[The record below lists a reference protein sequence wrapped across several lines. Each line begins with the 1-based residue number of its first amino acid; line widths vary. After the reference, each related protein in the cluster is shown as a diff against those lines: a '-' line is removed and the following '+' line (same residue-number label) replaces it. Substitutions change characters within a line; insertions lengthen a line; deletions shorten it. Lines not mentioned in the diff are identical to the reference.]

1 MACGV
6 IAARSAIVVGL
17 APSRSMLM
25 NTAACAARMSWPAA
39 TTPSRIRRLRCS
51 VACESR
57 YVVFVAGSRRFRRL
71 GGDKC
76 SGPLNSCSSYLN
88 NRVPEELVMMSDTAT
103 IERAEAVRRHMEAT
117 GIDDD
122 AAHAIYHDDAVLEFP
137 QSGERFE
144 GVANFRAWREQY
156 PGKVRIDVREIRGC
170 GDLWVAECGVSYD
183 GG

>member
-1 MACGV
+1 
-6 IAARSAIVVGL
+6 
-17 APSRSMLM
+17 
-25 NTAACAARMSWPAA
+25 
-39 TTPSRIRRLRCS
+39 
-51 VACESR
+51 
-57 YVVFVAGSRRFRRL
+57 
-71 GGDKC
+71 
-76 SGPLNSCSSYLN
+76 
-88 NRVPEELVMMSDTAT
+88 MMSDTAT

-183 GG
+183 GGPWQAGLAILEFRGDQASRETIYVAEPFEAPAWRAQYRADAPVSAS